1 MTEAAV
7 LQRIRLDL
15 GREPDARLFRHNQ
28 GALRDVTGRVVTF
41 GLHPGCPDLIG
52 WRTVTI
58 TLDMV
63 GKRVAVFAGV
73 EVKQPNGK
81 HPVTP
86 EQRHFLDTLAAAG
99 GLAGVAT
106 NPAQARLILGLPDE

>member
-1 MTEAAV
+1 MSEAAT

-15 GREPDARLFRHNQ
+15 GREPGVTIFRHNQ

-41 GLHPGCPDLIG
+41 GLHTGCPDLIG
-52 WRTVTI
+52 WRSVTI
-58 TLDMV
+58 TPDMV
-63 GKRVAVFAGV
+63 GQKVAVFAGV
-73 EVKQPNGK
+73 EVKKPDGK

-86 EQRHFLDTLAAAG
+86 EQQAFIDRIRRGG

-106 NPAQARLILGLPDE
+106 NPGQARHILGLPA